1 MICMCVTLDL
11 EFPIAPIRSLSAPVR
26 SRERQRRVRDMRVP
40 RFFWAAMV
48 YYYHD
53 LREAPS
59 TCVTDIRHRNATY
72 DSHML
77 TDENRD
83 TRD

>member
-40 RFFWAAMV
+40 RFFGPRWYIITMIS
-48 YYYHD
+48 
-53 LREAPS
+53 EK
-59 TCVTDIRHRNATY
+59 HRQHA
-72 DSHML
+72 SH
-77 TDENRD
+77 
-83 TRD
+83 